1 MAKAPFP
8 PLELPDGEG
17 WGPGDNARDKG
28 PGPGGWGL
36 RGWIYGLL

>member
-8 PLELPDGEG
+8 PLEFPEGEG
-17 WGPGDNARDKG
+17 WGLRGNARDKG
-28 PGPGGWGL
+28 QAQEAGGL